1 MQKAI
6 NKFEHATTQ
15 QWWSGDCSSSHVKG
29 TNSLQIFIVID
40 LEKHKGACNTRE
52 CMKKNLFILDVLATP
67 HKAGGQHVYSEK
79 ESGKLIDTFLGLFL
93 I

>member
-6 NKFEHATTQ
+6 NKFEHAPTQ
-15 QWWSGDCSSSHVKG
+15 QRWSGDCSSSHVEG
-29 TNSLQIFIVID
+29 TNSLQIFIVIN
-40 LEKHKGACNTRE
+40 LEKHKEACNIWE
-52 CMKKNLFILDVLATP
+52 YMKRILFILDALAMP
-67 HKAGGQHVYSEK
+67 HKADGQHVYSEK